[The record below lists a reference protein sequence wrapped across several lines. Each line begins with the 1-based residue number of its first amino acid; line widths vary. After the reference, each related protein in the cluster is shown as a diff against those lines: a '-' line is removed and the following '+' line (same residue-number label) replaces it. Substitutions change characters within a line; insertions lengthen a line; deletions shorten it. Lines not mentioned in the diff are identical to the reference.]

1 MEILEGGVVG
11 NKSAWVGVLIAL
23 LVLLG
28 SGVTAYTDV
37 KSEVAVL
44 YANVHSLKEGGKELD
59 TYDAL
64 LSQGVDNIKER
75 LTRTEAEQN
84 SLRRTQEEIKFT
96 MGELLKEMKQMNENI
111 IRLGV
116 K

>member
-1 MEILEGGVVG
+1 MG
-11 NKSAWVGVLIAL
+11 NKSGWTGVLIAF
-23 LVLLG
+23 LVLVG
-28 SGVTAYTDV
+28 SGTAAYTDV
-37 KSEVAVL
+37 KSDVAVL
-44 YANVHSLKEGGKELD
+44 NANVYALKEDGRELD
-59 TYDAL
+59 NYDAF
-64 LSQGVDNIKER
+64 LSGGVDNIKER

>member
-1 MEILEGGVVG
+1 MG
-11 NKSAWVGVLIAL
+11 NKSGWAGVLVAL

-28 SGVTAYTDV
+28 SGVAAYSDL

-44 YANVHSLKEGGKELD
+44 HTNVQGLKEDEEELD
-59 TYDAL
+59 SYDIY
-64 LSQGVDNIKER
+64 LSKER

>member
-1 MEILEGGVVG
+1 MG
-11 NKSAWVGVLIAL
+11 NKSGWAGVLVAL

-28 SGVTAYTDV
+28 SGVAAYSDL

-44 YANVHSLKEGGKELD
+44 HTNVQGLKEDEEELD
-59 TYDAL
+59 SYDIY
-64 LSQGVDNIKER
+64 LSKGIDNIKER
-75 LTRTEAEQN
+75 LT
-84 SLRRTQEEIKFT
+84 RTQEEIKFT

>member
-1 MEILEGGVVG
+1 MG
-11 NKSAWVGVLIAL
+11 NKSAWAGVFIAL

-28 SGVTAYTDV
+28 SGVAAYTDL

-44 YANVHSLKEGGKELD
+44 HTNVQSLKEDDKELD
-59 TYDAL
+59 SYDVY
-64 LSQGVDNIKER
+64 LSKGVDDIKER

-96 MGELLKEMKQMNENI
+96 MGELLKELKQMNENI
-111 IRLGV
+111 IRLDRG
-116 K
+116 

>member
-1 MEILEGGVVG
+1 MG
-11 NKSAWVGVLIAL
+11 NKSGWAGALVAL

-28 SGVTAYTDV
+28 SGVAAYSDL

-44 YANVHSLKEGGKELD
+44 HTNVQGLKEDEEELD
-59 TYDAL
+59 SYDIY
-64 LSQGVDNIKER
+64 LSKGIDNIKER